1 MGISVVITG
10 KYTLCE
16 YRHCPKRLIGNG
28 IGTHDEKVK
37 STGGPIDGDIF
48 YKLSTVNP

>member
-28 IGTHDEKVK
+28 IGTHDEKVA
-37 STGGPIDGDIF
+37 TLGDQLTATFFIN
-48 YKLSTVNP
+48 YRP